1 MTALLAIVLAGLMIM
16 VVVSLVRGIAAFL
29 QSTRADLERGD
40 SDGPSAMQLKQNKM
54 MMQRILFQGAAIV
67 VVALV
72 LLTAGRG

>member
-1 MTALLAIVLAGLMIM
+1 MTYLLVAVLVVLMIM

-29 QSTRADLERGD
+29 NSTREDLERPE
-40 SDGPSAMQLKQNKM
+40 SSGPSEMQLKQNKM

-72 LLTAGRG
+72 MLSAGRG